1 MIYPRKLKNRIL
13 RDFSNEL
20 TIVITGMRRVG
31 KTYLLHDLIQSSQS
45 TNTLILDFEKPED
58 AHIFQEKSYDAIV
71 RSLEQKKLRLIP
83 KTPGVEEHQ
92 ETRAWL
98 GIDEMQLNKDTPSI
112 IKYLTDHYF
121 IKCIVTG
128 SSSYYLKNL
137 FSESLSGRKSVYEL
151 FPLDF
156 GEYLMFRNLYNGP
169 FATSLDELETYDT
182 QYLRTTYTP
191 LYQEYLDCGGFPQT
205 VFIDKPESRS
215 KLLRDI
221 LNSYLHIDVR
231 SLSDIRGIKELEIL
245 IRLLPPR
252 IGQKIDISK
261 LSREVGV
268 SRITTKQYLDF
279 LTMTYVINLI
289 QPFSQSP
296 DRELTAI
303 SKGYFCDVGL
313 GGSLGTIA
321 LGQRLENTVFTALK
335 PLYTVHYYQKKS
347 GVEIDFVL
355 DKHIG
360 IEVKEFGT
368 THDYQ
373 KLHRVANELG
383 LDKYF
388 VVSNRLEQEK
398 IPGILPAFLLGFLA

>member
-13 RDFSNEL
+13 QDFPNDL

-31 KTYLLHDLIQSSQS
+31 KTFLLHDLMQSCQSS
-45 TNTLILDFEKPED
+45 NRLILDFEKPED
-58 AHIFQEKSYDAIV
+58 ARIFQEQSYDAIV
-71 RSLEQKKLRLIP
+71 RSLEQKNLRLIP
-83 KTPGVEEHQ
+83 KTPGVQEQ
-92 ETRAWL
+92 TETRAWL
-98 GIDEMQLNKDTPSI
+98 GIDEIQLNKDTPSI
-112 IKYLTDHYF
+112 IKYLTDHYC

-137 FSESLSGRKSVYEL
+137 FSESLSGRKSIHEL

-156 GEYLMFRNLYNGP
+156 GEYLMFRNLYDGP
-169 FATSLDELETYDT
+169 FASSLNELAAYDT
-182 QYLRTTYTP
+182 QYFRATYAP
-191 LYQEYLDCGGFPQT
+191 LYQEYLNTGGFPQT
-205 VFIDKPESRS
+205 VFVNKPEPRN
-215 KLLRDI
+215 KLLLDI

-252 IGQKIDISK
+252 IGQKIDVSK
-261 LSREVGV
+261 LSREVGI

-279 LTMTYVINLI
+279 LTLTYVIHLI
-289 QPFSQSP
+289 QPFSKSP

-303 SKGYFCDVGL
+303 SKCYFCDVGL

-321 LGQRLENTVFTALK
+321 LGQRLENTVLTALK
-335 PLYTVHYYQKKS
+335 PLHTMHYYQKKS
-347 GVEIDFVL
+347 GVEIDFIV

-368 THDYQ
+368 TRDYQ
-373 KLHRVANELG
+373 TLRRVAGELG
-383 LDKYF
+383 LDQYF